1 MKTGTIFV
9 DSGAHSLYTEF
20 VMRQKHKHGY
30 AFYESDAFWNYV
42 DDYAN
47 WIKQRLHL
55 IDVYVNVD
63 VIFNPELSWKVLKY
77 LENEHKLNPLPVLH
91 YNIEKKWIYKHM
103 DNYEYL
109 GIGGIGQEVSVA
121 EYISFGDNLFTLLTD
136 SKGYPT
142 HKTHGFAMTSPF
154 LMQRYPWY
162 SVDSTAWAYFGRFG
176 AIIIPKIKN
185 GQHDYKTSPIILF
198 ISDRS
203 TQKGIKGRHLDD
215 FSPIE
220 KKVIIEFIK
229 NKGYKLG
236 KSKYKKVPLDYK
248 RKPGKEFLISKHKNH
263 ILIEDCI
270 EFGIKN
276 NNLMRDY
283 FNAEYYKDLANS
295 IPEWPW
301 PFRHKQRTLFDFSP
315 LKEN

>member
-20 VMRQKHKHGY
+20 VMKQQHRHGY

-42 DDYAN
+42 DKYAE
-47 WIKQRLHL
+47 WLKQRLHL
-55 IDVYVNVD
+55 IDVYANVD

-91 YNIEKKWIYKHM
+91 VNTDKKWIYKHL

-109 GIGGIGQEVSVA
+109 GVGATGQEGSVQG
-121 EYISFGDNLFTLLTD
+121 FLPWGDMLFDILSD
-136 SKGYPT
+136 KNGYPT
-142 HKTHGFAMTSPF
+142 HKMHGFAATSNLLLF
-154 LMQRYPWY
+154 RYPWF

-176 AIIIPKIKN
+176 AILIPRIRN
-185 GQHDYKTSPIILF
+185 GKYDYKPSPITLF

-203 TQKGIKGRHLDD
+203 TQKGIKGKHLDD
-215 FSPIE
+215 FSPLE
-220 KKVIIEFIK
+220 KKVILKFIK
-229 NKGYKLG
+229 DKGYKLG
-236 KSKYKKVPLDYK
+236 KSKYRKVPLDYK
-248 RKPGKEFLISKHKNH
+248 VKAGKEFRISKHKNH
-263 ILIEDCI
+263 ILIEDCV
-270 EFGIKN
+270 EFGVKN

-295 IPEWPW
+295 LPEWPW
-301 PFRHKQRTLFDFSP
+301 PFRHKQRTLFDFSEA
-315 LKEN
+315 KRS